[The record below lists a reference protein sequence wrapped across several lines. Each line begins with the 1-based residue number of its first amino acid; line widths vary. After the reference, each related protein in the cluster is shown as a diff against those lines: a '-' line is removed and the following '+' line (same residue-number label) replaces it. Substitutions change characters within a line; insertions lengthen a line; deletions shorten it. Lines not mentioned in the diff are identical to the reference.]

1 MRGVEFVFN
10 SVFIRKKDRDFVS
23 AEKGDFMKSGVVII
37 AAFGVCWAVLV
48 GYLVFL
54 NFRIAKLEKHDGE

>member
-1 MRGVEFVFN
+1 
-10 SVFIRKKDRDFVS
+10 
-23 AEKGDFMKSGVVII
+23 MKNGVVVI

-54 NFRIAKLEKHDGE
+54 NLRIAKLEKRDGE

>member
-1 MRGVEFVFN
+1 
-10 SVFIRKKDRDFVS
+10 
-23 AEKGDFMKSGVVII
+23 MKSGVVVF

-54 NFRIAKLEKHDGE
+54 NLKITKLEKRDGE